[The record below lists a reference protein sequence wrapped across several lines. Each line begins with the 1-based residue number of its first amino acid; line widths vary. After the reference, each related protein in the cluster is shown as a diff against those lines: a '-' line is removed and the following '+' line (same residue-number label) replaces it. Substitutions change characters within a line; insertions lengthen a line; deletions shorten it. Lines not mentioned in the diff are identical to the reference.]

1 METKYQARWI
11 SRKRLEQ
18 LRRSGDKRK
27 GLLLDHFNGTL
38 IIEPV
43 GSELGDGPV
52 LSPQEAEYELQ
63 PAWLLGP
70 RGLLI
75 EARRRLGLA
84 VEQPVGAGAPGS

>member
-1 METKYQARWI
+1 MDTKYQARWI
-11 SRKRLEQ
+11 SRKRLDQ

-27 GLLLDHFNGTL
+27 GLALDHFNGTL

-70 RGLLI
+70 RGVAT
-75 EARRRLGLA
+75 EARRRLGL
-84 VEQPVGAGAPGS
+84 ELEEPVGTGTF